1 MSTSYKSS
9 ENKKIKVKGQSFVY
23 REVGPKGGIPIIM
36 LHHLTAVLDDWDPTI
51 IDGLAKNHHVIAFD
65 NAGVGSSEGKTPDS
79 VAEMAK
85 DAEAFIDSLGL
96 KKVDL
101 LGYSLGGFI
110 AQVIAENRPELVRRL
125 ILAGTGP
132 SGGEGISNIGAVLQN
147 SFQKAETEQKHP
159 KHFLFFSP
167 SQTSQKA
174 ADAFLERLEERTAD
188 LDGAV
193 SNETIQAQVT
203 AITVWGSSPQAS
215 RATVIKQPALV
226 VNGDEDIMV
235 PTINS
240 VSLFEKLPNAKLSIF
255 PDAGHGAIFQY
266 NNEFVGQVLR
276 FLEN

>member
-193 SNETIQAQVT
+193 SNETIQAQVK
-203 AITVWGSSPQAS
+203 AITVWGSSPEAS
-215 RATVIKQPALV
+215 KTTVIKQPALV

-266 NNEFVGQVLR
+266 NNEFVEQVLR